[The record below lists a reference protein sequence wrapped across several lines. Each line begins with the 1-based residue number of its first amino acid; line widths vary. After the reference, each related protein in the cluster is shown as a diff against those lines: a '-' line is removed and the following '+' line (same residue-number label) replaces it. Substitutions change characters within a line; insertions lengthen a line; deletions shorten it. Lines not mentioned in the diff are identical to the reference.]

1 MRHPPQG
8 RCLSYIVPR
17 TALRRISLWKPKRA
31 ANDRPY
37 VAQSANH
44 GEAVH
49 IIAKGVYHQCKA
61 LYIITQSV
69 DVFRAHTVAVY
80 FYGIGIREP
89 SPFGEGGGEADG

>member
-1 MRHPPQG
+1 MNITIRENLYISRRAVYICGNRNGRPMLFPCQG
-8 RCLSYIVPR
+8 KCHKVTKGCGQRR
-17 TALRRISLWKPKRA
+17 T
-31 ANDRPY
+31 RPY

-69 DVFRAHTVAVY
+69 DFFRPYTVAVY
-80 FYGIGIREP
+80 LYG
-89 SPFGEGGGEADG
+89 S

>member
-1 MRHPPQG
+1 MLFPCQG
-8 RCLSYIVPR
+8 KCHEVTKGCGQRR
-17 TALRRISLWKPKRA
+17 T
-31 ANDRPY
+31 RPY

-44 GEAVH
+44 GEAVY

-69 DVFRAHTVAVY
+69 DIFRPYNVAVY
-80 FYGIGIREP
+80 LYGFGIREP